1 MKRITYISRLAES
14 LTLEEVE
21 AISTISGENNR
32 QYNITG
38 LLVYF
43 EKMFFQIIEGDDQT
57 VDQLY
62 LKIGKDPRHTDI
74 LRLKTEYDVGER
86 LFPSWSMKT
95 INLDQQVD
103 DLLLPIKILL
113 QTVIES
119 HSIIEQYTQPT
130 IIKMLNKGINP
141 LKVEPVPLEKVILF
155 TDIISYSSISE
166 KLPIKETLLILNT
179 YFEICSRIILQHGGE
194 VNKFLGDGLMAYFD
208 IAQSD
213 NAIEACLQVLEE
225 LRQLRTTVSPDSPL
239 RLLYSGFGLSQGS
252 VIEGNMG
259 SHFKTDY
266 TIIGDAVNIAS
277 RLQEMTREVQYALVL
292 SESLRQRTSKTWPFV
307 SLGQYHL
314 KGKKHKSEIYAIDHP
329 LVSEFTANIFLEY

>member
-14 LTLEEVE
+14 LTIEEVE
-21 AISTISGENNR
+21 AIGVISGENNH
-32 QYNITG
+32 QFNITG

-43 EKMFFQIIEGDDQT
+43 EKMFFQIIEGDDQI

-74 LRLKTEYDVGER
+74 LRLKTEYDVGDR

-95 INLDQQVD
+95 INLDHKVD

-130 IIKMLNKGINP
+130 IIKMLNRGINP
-141 LKVEPVPLEKVILF
+141 LKVTPVPLEKVIVF
-155 TDIISYSSISE
+155 ADIISYSTISE
-166 KLPIKETLLILNT
+166 KLPIKKTLLMLNT
-179 YFEICSRIILQHGGE
+179 YFEICSRVILKHSGE

-208 IAQSD
+208 ISQADQ
-213 NAIEACLQVLEE
+213 AIQACLDILEE
-225 LRQLRTTVSPDSPL
+225 LRQLRSAVSPDSPL
-239 RLLYSGFGLSQGS
+239 RLLYSCFGLAQGS

-259 SHFKTDY
+259 SHYKTDY
-266 TIIGDAVNIAS
+266 TIIGDAVNVAS
-277 RLQEMTREVQYALVL
+277 RLQELTRETKYALLL
-292 SESLRQRTSKTWPFV
+292 SESLKQRTTRNWPFI

-314 KGKKHKSEIYAIDHP
+314 KGKKHKSEVYAIDHP
-329 LVSEFTANIFLEY
+329 LVNDYTANVFWD